1 MKKLVFAAAVVAAMV
16 FCTDASA
23 QRYNSAR
30 VGLMGGFTSSSTSIK
45 NMDSKSVSLYHVG
58 LTAEIPLLGGFAIQ
72 PGLLYQVKGVSADKF
87 NSIPISKSLESFETK
102 VGYLEVPVQVQWGLD
117 LLAFRPYV
125 FAEPFVGFRLGQST
139 KVETGDKP
147 NNNGVADKLNDN
159 LKKVEYGLG
168 LGAGVDVWRLQLSVK
183 YFWNFGKIY
192 DKDGNVGPIGD
203 TVKDAVKDAV
213 NNGNNFNGV
222 MVSAAFFF

>member
-1 MKKLVFAAAVVAAMV
+1 MKKLVFAAAIVAATV

-58 LTAEIPLLGGFAIQ
+58 VTAEIPILGGFAIQ
-72 PGLLYQVKGVSADKF
+72 PALLYQVKGMSADKF
-87 NSIPISKSLESFETK
+87 NSSSFSESLGSFETK

-125 FAEPFVGFRLGQST
+125 FAEPFVGFRVGQNT
-139 KVETGDKP
+139 KGE
-147 NNNGVADKLNDN
+147 VAGKLKDD

-203 TVKDAVKDAV
+203 TIKDAVKDAV

>member
-1 MKKLVFAAAVVAAMV
+1 MKKFVFAAAIVAATV

-45 NMDSKSVSLYHVG
+45 NADSKSVSLYHIGV
-58 LTAEIPLLGGFAIQ
+58 TAEIPILGGFAIQ
-72 PGLLYQVKGVSADKF
+72 PALLYQVKGMSADKF
-87 NSIPISKSLESFETK
+87 NSSSISESLGSFETK

-125 FAEPFVGFRLGQST
+125 FAEPFVGFRVGQNT
-139 KVETGDKP
+139 KGE
-147 NNNGVADKLNDN
+147 VAGTLKDD

-192 DKDGNVGPIGD
+192 DKDGNVGPIVD
-203 TVKDAVKDAV
+203 NAKNVIKDAV

>member
-1 MKKLVFAAAVVAAMV
+1 MKKLVFAAAIVAATV

-72 PGLLYQVKGVSADKF
+72 PGLLYQVKGMSADKF

-125 FAEPFVGFRLGQST
+125 FAEPFVGFRVGQNT
-139 KVETGDKP
+139 KGEIAG
-147 NNNGVADKLNDN
+147 KLKDD

>member
-1 MKKLVFAAAVVAAMV
+1 MKKLVFAAAIVAATV

-45 NMDSKSVSLYHVG
+45 DADSKSVSLYHIGV
-58 LTAEIPLLGGFAIQ
+58 TAEIPLLGGFAIQ

-125 FAEPFVGFRLGQST
+125 FAEPFVGFRVGQNT
-139 KVETGDKP
+139 KGEIAG
-147 NNNGVADKLNDN
+147 KLKDD

-203 TVKDAVKDAV
+203 TVKDVVKDAV

>member
-1 MKKLVFAAAVVAAMV
+1 MKKFVFAAAVVAAMV

-45 NMDSKSVSLYHVG
+45 DADSKSVSLYHIGV
-58 LTAEIPLLGGFAIQ
+58 TAEIPLLGGFAIQ

-139 KVETGDKP
+139 KGE
-147 NNNGVADKLNDN
+147 VADKLKDN

-168 LGAGVDVWRLQLSVK
+168 VGAGVDVWRLQLSVK

-192 DKDGNVGPIGD
+192 DKDGNVGPIVD
-203 TVKDAVKDAV
+203 KVKDTVKDAV

>member
-1 MKKLVFAAAVVAAMV
+1 MKKLVFAAAIVAATV

-72 PGLLYQVKGVSADKF
+72 PGLLYQVKGMSADKF
-87 NSIPISKSLESFETK
+87 NSSSISESLGSFETK

-125 FAEPFVGFRLGQST
+125 LAEPFVGFRLGQST
-139 KVETGDKP
+139 KGE
-147 NNNGVADKLNDN
+147 VADKLKDN

-168 LGAGVDVWRLQLSVK
+168 VGAGVDVWRLQLSVK

-203 TVKDAVKDAV
+203 TVKDAVKAAV

>member
-1 MKKLVFAAAVVAAMV
+1 MKKFVFAAAVVAATV

-30 VGLMGGFTSSSTSIK
+30 VGLMGGFTSSSASIK

-72 PGLLYQVKGVSADKF
+72 PGLLYQVKGMSADKF
-87 NSIPISKSLESFETK
+87 NSSSISESLGSFETK

-125 FAEPFVGFRLGQST
+125 FAEPFVGFRLGQSA
-139 KVETGDKP
+139 KVDTGDK
-147 NNNGVADKLNDN
+147 NWDKNIADKLKDN

-168 LGAGVDVWRLQLSVK
+168 VGAGVDVWRLQLSVK

-203 TVKDAVKDAV
+203 TMKDAIKDAV

>member
-1 MKKLVFAAAVVAAMV
+1 MKKFVFAAAVVAAMG

-45 NMDSKSVSLYHVG
+45 NMDSKSVSLYHIGV
-58 LTAEIPLLGGFAIQ
+58 TAEIPLFGGFAIQ
-72 PGLLYQVKGVSADKF
+72 PALLYQVKGMSADKF
-87 NSIPISKSLESFETK
+87 NSSSFSESLGSFETK

-125 FAEPFVGFRLGQST
+125 FAEPFVGFRVGQNT
-139 KVETGDKP
+139 KGE
-147 NNNGVADKLNDN
+147 VAGKLKDD

>member
-1 MKKLVFAAAVVAAMV
+1 MKKLVFAAAIVAATA

-45 NMDSKSVSLYHVG
+45 NADSKSVSLYHIGV
-58 LTAEIPLLGGFAIQ
+58 TAEIPLLGGFAIQ
-72 PGLLYQVKGVSADKF
+72 PGLLYQVKGMSADKF
-87 NSIPISKSLESFETK
+87 NSSSISESLGSFETK

-125 FAEPFVGFRLGQST
+125 FAEPFVGFRVGQNT
-139 KVETGDKP
+139 KGE
-147 NNNGVADKLNDN
+147 VAGKLKDD

-168 LGAGVDVWRLQLSVK
+168 LGAGVDVWRFQLSVK

-192 DKDGNVGPIGD
+192 DKDGNVGPIVD
-203 TVKDAVKDAV
+203 NAKNVIKDAV

>member
-30 VGLMGGFTSSSTSIK
+30 VGLMGGFTSSSIK

-72 PGLLYQVKGVSADKF
+72 PGLLYQVKGMSADKF
-87 NSIPISKSLESFETK
+87 NSSSISESLGSFETK

-125 FAEPFVGFRLGQST
+125 LAEPFVGFRLGQST
-139 KVETGDKP
+139 KGEA
-147 NNNGVADKLNDN
+147 ADKLKDNN

-168 LGAGVDVWRLQLSVK
+168 VGAGVDVWRLQLSVK

>member
-1 MKKLVFAAAVVAAMV
+1 MKKFVFAAAVVAATV

-45 NMDSKSVSLYHVG
+45 NADSKSVSLYHIGV
-58 LTAEIPLLGGFAIQ
+58 TAEIPLLGGFAIQ
-72 PGLLYQVKGVSADKF
+72 PGLLYQVKGMSADKF
-87 NSIPISKSLESFETK
+87 NSSSISESLGSFETK

-125 FAEPFVGFRLGQST
+125 FAEPFVGFRVGQNT
-139 KVETGDKP
+139 KGE
-147 NNNGVADKLNDN
+147 VAGKLKDD

-168 LGAGVDVWRLQLSVK
+168 LGAGVDVWRFQLSVK

-192 DKDGNVGPIGD
+192 DKDGNVGPIVD
-203 TVKDAVKDAV
+203 NAKNVIKDAV

>member
-1 MKKLVFAAAVVAAMV
+1 MKKLVFAAAIVAATV

-72 PGLLYQVKGVSADKF
+72 PGLLYQVKGMSADKF
-87 NSIPISKSLESFETK
+87 NSSSISESLGSFETK

-125 FAEPFVGFRLGQST
+125 LAEPFVGFRLGQST
-139 KVETGDKP
+139 KGEA
-147 NNNGVADKLNDN
+147 ADKLKDNLKDN

-168 LGAGVDVWRLQLSVK
+168 VGAGVDVWRLQLSVK

-203 TVKDAVKDAV
+203 TVKDAV

>member
-1 MKKLVFAAAVVAAMV
+1 MKKLVFAAAIVAATV

-125 FAEPFVGFRLGQST
+125 FAEPFVGFRVGQNT
-139 KVETGDKP
+139 KGEIAG
-147 NNNGVADKLNDN
+147 KLKDD

>member
-1 MKKLVFAAAVVAAMV
+1 
-16 FCTDASA
+16 
-23 QRYNSAR
+23 
-30 VGLMGGFTSSSTSIK
+30 MGAGSSGFP
-45 NMDSKSVSLYHVG
+45 
-58 LTAEIPLLGGFAIQ
+58 PLCLRG
-72 PGLLYQVKGVSADKF
+72 
-87 NSIPISKSLESFETK
+87 
-102 VGYLEVPVQVQWGLD
+102 
-117 LLAFRPYV
+117 AFRGLP
-125 FAEPFVGFRLGQST
+125 PRTST

>member
-1 MKKLVFAAAVVAAMV
+1 MKKFVFAAAVVAAMV

-30 VGLMGGFTSSSTSIK
+30 VGLMGGFTSSSASIK

-58 LTAEIPLLGGFAIQ
+58 LTAEIPLFGGFAIQ
-72 PGLLYQVKGVSADKF
+72 PGLLYQVKGMSADKF
-87 NSIPISKSLESFETK
+87 NSSSISESLGSFETK
-102 VGYLEVPVQVQWGLD
+102 VGYLEVQVQWGLD

-125 FAEPFVGFRLGQST
+125 LAEPFVGFRLGQST
-139 KVETGDKP
+139 KGE
-147 NNNGVADKLNDN
+147 VADKLKDN

-168 LGAGVDVWRLQLSVK
+168 VGAGVDVWRLQLSVK

>member
-1 MKKLVFAAAVVAAMV
+1 MKKFVFAAAVVAATV

-45 NMDSKSVSLYHVG
+45 DADSKSVSLYHIGV
-58 LTAEIPLLGGFAIQ
+58 TAEIPLLGGFAIQ
-72 PGLLYQVKGVSADKF
+72 PGLLYQVKGMSADKF
-87 NSIPISKSLESFETK
+87 NSSTFSESIGSLETK

-139 KVETGDKP
+139 KGEA
-147 NNNGVADKLNDN
+147 ADKIKDNLKDN

-168 LGAGVDVWRLQLSVK
+168 VGAGVDVWRLQLSVK

-192 DKDGNVGPIGD
+192 DKDGNVGPIGE
-203 TVKDAVKDAV
+203 TVSDKVKDAV

>member
-1 MKKLVFAAAVVAAMV
+1 MKKFVFAAAVVAAMV

-45 NMDSKSVSLYHVG
+45 NMDSKSVSLYHIGV
-58 LTAEIPLLGGFAIQ
+58 TAEIPLLGGFAIQ
-72 PGLLYQVKGVSADKF
+72 PALLYQVKGMSADKF
-87 NSIPISKSLESFETK
+87 NSSSFSESLGSFETK

-125 FAEPFVGFRLGQST
+125 FAEPFVGFRVGQNT
-139 KVETGDKP
+139 KGE
-147 NNNGVADKLNDN
+147 VAGKLKDD

-192 DKDGNVGPIGD
+192 DKDGNVGPIGE
-203 TVKDAVKDAV
+203 TVSDKVKDAV

>member
-1 MKKLVFAAAVVAAMV
+1 MKKLVFAAAIVAATV

-45 NMDSKSVSLYHVG
+45 NADSKSVSLYHIGV
-58 LTAEIPLLGGFAIQ
+58 TAEIPLLGGFAIQ
-72 PGLLYQVKGVSADKF
+72 PALLYQVKGMSADKI
-87 NSIPISKSLESFETK
+87 NISSIPESIGSLETK

-125 FAEPFVGFRLGQST
+125 FAEPFVGFRVGQNT
-139 KVETGDKP
+139 KGE
-147 NNNGVADKLNDN
+147 VAGKLKDD

-168 LGAGVDVWRLQLSVK
+168 LGAGVDVWRLQLSVR

>member
-1 MKKLVFAAAVVAAMV
+1 MKKLVFAAAIVAATV

-45 NMDSKSVSLYHVG
+45 DADSKSVSLYHIGV
-58 LTAEIPLLGGFAIQ
+58 TAEIPLLGGFAIQ

-125 FAEPFVGFRLGQST
+125 FAEPFVGFRVGQNT
-139 KVETGDKP
+139 KGEIAG
-147 NNNGVADKLNDN
+147 KLKDD

>member
-1 MKKLVFAAAVVAAMV
+1 MKKFVFAVAVVAAMV

-58 LTAEIPLLGGFAIQ
+58 LTAEIPLFGGFAIQ
-72 PGLLYQVKGVSADKF
+72 PGLLYQVKGMSADKF
-87 NSIPISKSLESFETK
+87 NSSTISESSFETK

-125 FAEPFVGFRLGQST
+125 LAEPFVGFRLGQST
-139 KVETGDKP
+139 KGEA
-147 NNNGVADKLNDN
+147 ADKLKDN

-168 LGAGVDVWRLQLSVK
+168 VGAGVDVWRLQLSVK

>member
-1 MKKLVFAAAVVAAMV
+1 MKKLVFAAAIVAATV

-45 NMDSKSVSLYHVG
+45 NADSKSVSLYHIGV
-58 LTAEIPLLGGFAIQ
+58 TAEIPLLGGFAIQ
-72 PGLLYQVKGVSADKF
+72 PGLLYQVKGMSADKF
-87 NSIPISKSLESFETK
+87 NSSTFSESIGSLETK

-139 KVETGDKP
+139 KGEA
-147 NNNGVADKLNDN
+147 ADKIKDNLKDN

-168 LGAGVDVWRLQLSVK
+168 VGAGVDVWRLQLSVK

-192 DKDGNVGPIGD
+192 DKDGNVGPIGE
-203 TVKDAVKDAV
+203 TVSDKVKDAV

>member
-1 MKKLVFAAAVVAAMV
+1 MKKFVFAVAVVAAMV

-45 NMDSKSVSLYHVG
+45 NADSKSVSLYHIGV
-58 LTAEIPLLGGFAIQ
+58 TAEIPLLGGFAIQ
-72 PGLLYQVKGVSADKF
+72 PGLLYQVKGMSADKF
-87 NSIPISKSLESFETK
+87 NSSSISESLGSFETK

-125 FAEPFVGFRLGQST
+125 FAEPFVGFRVGQNT
-139 KVETGDKP
+139 KGE
-147 NNNGVADKLNDN
+147 VAGKLKDD

-168 LGAGVDVWRLQLSVK
+168 LGAGVDVWRFQLSVK

-192 DKDGNVGPIGD
+192 DKDGNVGPIVD
-203 TVKDAVKDAV
+203 NAKNVIKDAV

>member
-1 MKKLVFAAAVVAAMV
+1 MKKFVFAVAVVAAMV

-72 PGLLYQVKGVSADKF
+72 PALLYQVKGMSADKF
-87 NSIPISKSLESFETK
+87 NSSSISESLGSFETK

-125 FAEPFVGFRLGQST
+125 FL
-139 KVETGDKP
+139 
-147 NNNGVADKLNDN
+147 
-159 LKKVEYGLG
+159 
-168 LGAGVDVWRLQLSVK
+168 
-183 YFWNFGKIY
+183 
-192 DKDGNVGPIGD
+192 
-203 TVKDAVKDAV
+203 
-213 NNGNNFNGV
+213 
-222 MVSAAFFF
+222 

>member
-1 MKKLVFAAAVVAAMV
+1 MKKFVFAAAVVAAMV

-45 NMDSKSVSLYHVG
+45 NMKSVSLYHVG

-72 PGLLYQVKGVSADKF
+72 PGLLYQVKGMSADKF
-87 NSIPISKSLESFETK
+87 NSSTISESLGSFETK

-125 FAEPFVGFRLGQST
+125 LAEPFVGFRLGQST
-139 KVETGDKP
+139 KGEA
-147 NNNGVADKLNDN
+147 ADKLKDN

-168 LGAGVDVWRLQLSVK
+168 VGAGVDVWRLQLSVK

>member
-1 MKKLVFAAAVVAAMV
+1 MKKFVFAVAVVAAMV

-58 LTAEIPLLGGFAIQ
+58 LTAEIPLFGGFAIQ
-72 PGLLYQVKGVSADKF
+72 PGLLYQVKGMSADKF
-87 NSIPISKSLESFETK
+87 NSSTISESFGSFETK

-125 FAEPFVGFRLGQST
+125 LAEPFVGFRVGQNT
-139 KVETGDKP
+139 KGEIAG
-147 NNNGVADKLNDN
+147 KLKDD

-203 TVKDAVKDAV
+203 TVKDAVS
-213 NNGNNFNGV
+213 NGNNFNGV

>member
-1 MKKLVFAAAVVAAMV
+1 MKKFVFAAAVVAAMV

-45 NMDSKSVSLYHVG
+45 DADSKSVSLYHIGV
-58 LTAEIPLLGGFAIQ
+58 TAEIPLLGGFAIQ
-72 PGLLYQVKGVSADKF
+72 PGLLYQVKGMSADKF
-87 NSIPISKSLESFETK
+87 NSSTFSESIGSLETK

-139 KVETGDKP
+139 KGEA
-147 NNNGVADKLNDN
+147 ADKLKDNLKDN

-168 LGAGVDVWRLQLSVK
+168 VGAGVDVWRLQLSVK

-192 DKDGNVGPIGD
+192 DKDGNVGPIGE
-203 TVKDAVKDAV
+203 TVSDKVKDAV

>member
-1 MKKLVFAAAVVAAMV
+1 MKKFVFAAAVVAATV

-30 VGLMGGFTSSSTSIK
+30 VGLMGGFTSSSASIK

-58 LTAEIPLLGGFAIQ
+58 VTAEIPILGGFAIQ
-72 PGLLYQVKGVSADKF
+72 PALLYQVKGMSADKF
-87 NSIPISKSLESFETK
+87 NSSSFSESLGSFETK

-125 FAEPFVGFRLGQST
+125 FAEPFVGFRVGQNT
-139 KVETGDKP
+139 KGE
-147 NNNGVADKLNDN
+147 VAGKLKDD

-203 TVKDAVKDAV
+203 TIKDAVKDAV

>member
-1 MKKLVFAAAVVAAMV
+1 MKKLVFAAAIVAATV

-45 NMDSKSVSLYHVG
+45 NADSKSVSLYHIGV
-58 LTAEIPLLGGFAIQ
+58 TAEIPLLGGFAIQ
-72 PGLLYQVKGVSADKF
+72 PALLYQVKGMSADKF
-87 NSIPISKSLESFETK
+87 NSSSISESLGSFETK

-125 FAEPFVGFRLGQST
+125 FAEPFVGFRVGQNT
-139 KVETGDKP
+139 KGE
-147 NNNGVADKLNDN
+147 VAGTLKDD

-192 DKDGNVGPIGD
+192 DKDGNVGPIVD
-203 TVKDAVKDAV
+203 NAKNVIKDAV

>member
-45 NMDSKSVSLYHVG
+45 DADSKSVSLYHIGV
-58 LTAEIPLLGGFAIQ
+58 TAEIPLLGGFAIQ

-125 FAEPFVGFRLGQST
+125 FAEPFVGFRVGQNT
-139 KVETGDKP
+139 KGE
-147 NNNGVADKLNDN
+147 VAGKLKDD

>member
-1 MKKLVFAAAVVAAMV
+1 MKKLVFAAAIVAATV

-45 NMDSKSVSLYHVG
+45 DADSKSVSLYHIGV
-58 LTAEIPLLGGFAIQ
+58 TAEIPLLGGFAIQ

-139 KVETGDKP
+139 KGE
-147 NNNGVADKLNDN
+147 VADKLKDS

-168 LGAGVDVWRLQLSVK
+168 VGAGVDVWRLQLSVK

-192 DKDGNVGPIGD
+192 DKDGNVGPIGE
-203 TVKDAVKDAV
+203 TVSDKVKDAV

>member
-1 MKKLVFAAAVVAAMV
+1 MKKFVFAAAVVAATV

-45 NMDSKSVSLYHVG
+45 YADSKSVSLYHIGV
-58 LTAEIPLLGGFAIQ
+58 TAEIPLLGGFAIQ
-72 PGLLYQVKGVSADKF
+72 PGLLYQVKGMSADKF
-87 NSIPISKSLESFETK
+87 NSSTFSESIGSLETK

-139 KVETGDKP
+139 KGEA
-147 NNNGVADKLNDN
+147 ADKIKDNLKDN

-168 LGAGVDVWRLQLSVK
+168 VGAGVDVWRLQLSVK

-192 DKDGNVGPIGD
+192 DKDGNVGPIGE
-203 TVKDAVKDAV
+203 TVSDKVKDAV

>member
-1 MKKLVFAAAVVAAMV
+1 MKKLVFAAAVVAATV

-72 PGLLYQVKGVSADKF
+72 PGLLYQVKGMSADKF
-87 NSIPISKSLESFETK
+87 NSSTISESLGSFETK

-125 FAEPFVGFRLGQST
+125 LAEPFVGFRLGQST
-139 KVETGDKP
+139 KGEA
-147 NNNGVADKLNDN
+147 ADKLKLKDN

-168 LGAGVDVWRLQLSVK
+168 VGAGVDVWRLQLSVK

>member
-1 MKKLVFAAAVVAAMV
+1 MKKLVFAAAIVAATV

-45 NMDSKSVSLYHVG
+45 DADSKSVSLYHIGV
-58 LTAEIPLLGGFAIQ
+58 TAEIPLLGGFAIQ

-125 FAEPFVGFRLGQST
+125 FAEPFVGFRVGQNT
-139 KVETGDKP
+139 KGE
-147 NNNGVADKLNDN
+147 VAGKLKDD